1 MANTKQHDRLRQVGR
16 VCQWKNGKA
25 LYLSPFSDTLF
36 LPFEGAQAGRLD
48 RRKWTGN
55 RPLHSQ
61 PMPEGLEGPVP
72 AGVVRGTN
80 PISRWRKQGPK
91 GERPLSYRV
100 LALRPQPSCRRGAG
114 HGVSWEVGWSS
125 NPGCSLGSGLSGRM
139 ASRRGLAQ
147 VMWDVEPTGDQ
158 GLPALPPAS
167 WPQTPKEPF

>member
-1 MANTKQHDRLRQVGR
+1 MEKL
-16 VCQWKNGKA
+16 CI
-25 LYLSPFSDTLF
+25 SPFSDSLF

-61 PMPEGLEGPVP
+61 PMMEGLEGPVP
-72 AGVVRGTN
+72 
-80 PISRWRKQGPK
+80 SRSGWRNQSYFKVEKTGRK
-91 GERPLSYRV
+91 GRKPSFLQS
-100 LALRPQPSCRRGAG
+100 ALRPQPSCRRGLG